1 MYFIQTNVFDF
12 ETMEKFYSVSI
23 QYEKQPINQ
32 FYGEKPIQNL
42 ILKLSLYTTT
52 RGS

>member
-1 MYFIQTNVFDF
+1 MYFIQTNVFNF

-23 QYEKQPINQ
+23 QCEKQPINQ
-32 FYGEKPIQNL
+32 FYEEKKIQYL